1 MMDRRIGAQLYNVRE
16 FTQDFENLE
25 QTFEKIHNMGYKT
38 ACIVGYGV
46 IAPNHADAIVNCD
59 FAELYAICDND
70 AEKLEK
76 AKKDYPG
83 VTVYQDYEDVIGDE
97 NIEVV
102 HICTPHY
109 LHGMMAE
116 KALLAGKDV
125 LLEKPVCLN
134 EEDFEKLEKAQDI
147 SGKKVCVCFQNRTN
161 ACVRKMQEEL
171 PALGKIKS
179 LHGTLMWFKDRAYY
193 ESGEWRGKWATE
205 GGGLIINQAIHTIDL
220 LGLLSGGFKSV
231 DATLST
237 KCLGDFI
244 EVEDTAD
251 VVFETECG
259 ARALFF
265 GSNCYPINAPNVVEI
280 HCEKGS
286 LRYTK
291 ETLTLT
297 QDGADAVIA
306 TDKSVQIGKSY
317 WGSGHYM
324 VINEFYKLLN
334 TGEGEIISL
343 ASVKNTMKT
352 VFALYESGKTNE
364 RKTVQ

>member
-1 MMDRRIGAQLYNVRE
+1 M
-16 FTQDFENLE
+16 
-25 QTFEKIHNMGYKT
+25 KK

-46 IAPNHADAIVNCD
+46 IAPNHAEAIVNSD

-70 AEKLEK
+70 INKLEK
-76 AKKDYPG
+76 AKKDYPD
-83 VTVYQDYEDVIGDE
+83 TIVYQDFDDVIKDE

-109 LHGMMAE
+109 LHRIMTE

-125 LLEKPVCLN
+125 LLEKPVCLSA
-134 EEDFEKLEKAQDI
+134 EEFERLEKAQET
-147 SGKKVCVCFQNRTN
+147 SGKKICVCFQNRTN
-161 ACVRKMQEEL
+161 DCVRKMQEVL
-171 PALGKIKS
+171 PALGKIKA

-193 ESGEWRGKWATE
+193 ESGDWRGKWATE

-220 LGLLSGGFKSV
+220 LGLLSDGFKSV
-231 DATLST
+231 YATLTT

-265 GSNCYPINAPNVVEI
+265 GSNCYPINTSNVVEI
-280 HCEKGS
+280 HCENGS
-286 LRYTK
+286 LRYTNGK
-291 ETLTLT
+291 LTFT
-297 QDGADAVIA
+297 KDDVDKVIA
-306 TDKSVQIGKSY
+306 TDKYVQIGKSY

-324 VINEFYKLLN
+324 VINEFYKYLN
-334 TGEGEIISL
+334 TGEGEVISL
-343 ASVKNTMKT
+343 ESTKNTMQT

-364 RKTVQ
+364 KKIVK